1 MQRTRGRALA
11 RRGRAVEA
19 FALAD
24 GARVWRQG
32 MRGRV
37 DGSPVVVHLGGA
49 GDGDSVGLAAIV
61 GDSAGK
67 IVILR
72 TTDGEI
78 LWEFDAGNGFA
89 SSPAVAAGCVI
100 MASGDGTV
108 WCFGAEG
115 K

>member
-1 MQRTRGRALA
+1 MAHAQEQ
-11 RRGRAVEA
+11 V
-19 FALAD
+19 
-24 GARVWRQG
+24 
-32 MRGRV
+32 
-37 DGSPVVVHLGGA
+37 
-49 GDGDSVGLAAIV
+49 AIV

-67 IVILR
+67 IVALR